1 MKTCKHCNKDFSS
14 DHYCH
19 AAGRTIDY
27 DDDDG
32 DFLLSAVV
40 GYATNSA
47 ILGGLIGGSF
57 AGGIVGD
64 ILDGG
69 SLFD

>member
-1 MKTCKHCNKDFSS
+1 MKTCKHCNKDFDS

-19 AAGRTIDY
+19 AAGRTIDH
-27 DDDDG
+27 DDDG
-32 DFLLSAVV
+32 DFLLSAVI

-47 ILGGLIGGSF
+47 ILGGVLGGDF
-57 AGGIVGD
+57 VGGIVGD